1 VSINRASKFNAITF
15 EMFDKLREI
24 FEYLGRNGS
33 DVRAIVFTGEGKH
46 FSAGLDLKSAM
57 QMQQLRAQ
65 GGERDPARAAMDFF
79 NVVKPL
85 QDSVSSLELVR
96 VPVIAAINGLCI
108 GAGVDLSSAADIRIA
123 SAGAKFTIKEVDI
136 GLAADIGTLQRFQ
149 KVVGNDS
156 WSRELSY
163 TARFFLAEEAL
174 Q

>member
-1 VSINRASKFNAITF
+1 
-15 EMFDKLREI
+15 M
-24 FEYLGRNGS
+24 G
-33 DVRAIVFTGEGKH
+33 
-46 FSAGLDLKSAM
+46 
-57 QMQQLRAQ
+57 
-65 GGERDPARAAMDFF
+65 
-79 NVVKPL
+79 L

-163 TARFFLAEEAL
+163 TARFFLADEAL
-174 Q
+174 QQGFLSKVSPTPEQCLADAIALATEIASKSPVAVSA